1 MLLQTKSQ
9 LTHDELLQPL
19 SLLYSSCET
28 GWNDLT
34 LVFSTPI
41 PGLLFC
47 FPHAPRIDDGISYI
61 SEGAFLRGMKDL
73 HAHYLSLRLDLT

>member
-1 MLLQTKSQ
+1 MMNYYTPVTS
-9 LTHDELLQPL
+9 
-19 SLLYSSCET
+19 YSSCERKEKH

-61 SEGAFLRGMKDL
+61 SEGTFLRGMKDL
-73 HAHYLSLRLDLT
+73 HATQQLFTSIFRRFIRR